1 MLDPVTVSKIK
12 IPSPSEVLPLL
23 ETYMDIEDIPQRYGG
38 KLHTEPGM
46 MPNLDKKLSDV
57 LQWAPSSD
65 KSLPPGPLH
74 WINGLDGSK
83 IAVAVGVVNG
93 EKRRSE
99 FATIR

>member
-1 MLDPVTVSKIK
+1 
-12 IPSPSEVLPLL
+12 
-23 ETYMDIEDIPQRYGG
+23 MDIEDIPQRYGG

-46 MPNLDKKLSDV
+46 MPNLDKKLGDV

-74 WINGLDGSK
+74 WVNGPDGSK
-83 IAVAVGVVNG
+83 TAVAVGVVNG
-93 EKRRSE
+93 EIRHSE